1 MFVHTS
7 TFRRFKFE
15 GLRPKRRSSLRIVGS
30 TTMGCR
36 NKAEAIS
43 LKDELL
49 ELYKETGVKVKVD
62 VNIDDKNDIYI
73 ELIAEPDGIEIE
85 LNDKLPE
92 GWKHWPWN
100 TEHRHYRTSI
110 VTKQ

>member
-1 MFVHTS
+1 
-7 TFRRFKFE
+7 
-15 GLRPKRRSSLRIVGS
+15 
-30 TTMGCR
+30 MGCC
-36 NKAEAIS
+36 NEAEAIS
-43 LKDELL
+43 IKLQLDKIYEEAD
-49 ELYKETGVKVKVD
+49 VKVRVD
-62 VNIDDKNDIYI
+62 VNVDDKRDIYI

-100 TEHRHYRTSI
+100 TEHRFYRTSI